1 MASQVLPTPHL
12 TLDPFFEVNTT
23 NAAPITTAPI
33 TPAEQFNYI
42 LMTLFMVFFVFR
54 YLRTVVSIFTW
65 FSWSAIPVAEK
76 PKYTSKDVTV
86 LIPTTF
92 KTPAELMACIKRIL
106 ACNPAKVFV
115 ITSEANVHLV
125 KDMCILH
132 NFGQHNVVVLGV
144 EHLNKRKQLLRAI
157 PLVETDI
164 TVLADDDV
172 FWPDEKYLDYLLA
185 VFEDDKV
192 GGGGTRQRVH
202 RNLRTDWV
210 NMLGISY
217 LERRV
222 WNNCTTNAID
232 GSISTLSGRT
242 AAYRSCILQS
252 DSFRYKFLND
262 TWRGRPLNSDDDK
275 FITRFTY
282 GSGWKIVIQPDNRS
296 VLETTVEA
304 DFPGYQQQCLRWAR
318 AHWRGNFTVME
329 NETYW
334 RSLRMWWG
342 LYAIYVSMW
351 QTPNILCEGLL
362 AGLLYGAVG
371 SPSVAPH
378 FWIALGCWIFFA
390 KNLKMLPH
398 FCRYPQDMLY
408 IPVLMLFS
416 YYHGYLNIK
425 ALCTMTTTHW
435 GNKQLSEEE
444 KPRVRPDQ
452 IPDLVRNA
460 KDFVDGYHEP
470 TPGHIVV
477 GSDYF
482 QVHPT
487 DEDKIVDIL
496 YHDSVETPDCTAQGI
511 DTAGDA
517 SVGADETDMGPGN
530 VADLL
535 A

>member
-1 MASQVLPTPHL
+1 MSHIDMA
-12 TLDPFFEVNTT
+12 TT
-23 NAAPITTAPI
+23 FPMTTSPI
-33 TPAEQFNYI
+33 TPLEQVNY
-42 LMTLFMVFFVFR
+42 TLLALFIFFFVFR

-65 FSWSAIPVAEK
+65 FTWSAIPVLSN

-92 KTPAELMACIKRIL
+92 KTPTELTACIKRVL
-106 ACNPAKVFV
+106 ACHPAKVFV
-115 ITSEANVHLV
+115 ITSNDNVPLV
-125 KDMCILH
+125 KDMCTLYD
-132 NFGQHNVVVLGV
+132 FGPLDVVVLGV

-157 PLVETDI
+157 PLVETAI

-172 FWPDEKYLDYLLA
+172 FWPDERYLDYLLA
-185 VFEDDKV
+185 VFEDDQV

-202 RNLRTDWV
+202 RNDRTDWV

-222 WNNCTTNAID
+222 WNNCTTNRID

-242 AAYRSCILQS
+242 AAYRTSILQS
-252 DSFRYKFLND
+252 QSFRYKFLND

-282 GSGWKIVIQPDNRS
+282 SSGWKIVIQPDSRS
-296 VLETTVEA
+296 ILETTVEA
-304 DFPGYQQQCLRWAR
+304 DFPGYQQQCLRWGR

-334 RSLRMWWG
+334 RSPKMWWG
-342 LYAIYVSMW
+342 FYAIYVSMW
-351 QTPNILCEGLL
+351 QTPNLLCEGLL
-362 AGLLYGAVG
+362 ATLLYAAVG

-378 FWIALGCWIFFA
+378 FWIGLVSWIFFA
-390 KNLKMLPH
+390 KNLKMIPH
-398 FCRYPQDMLY
+398 FCRHPQDMIY
-408 IPVLMLFS
+408 IPVLMMFS
-416 YYHGYLNIK
+416 YYHGYLNVK

-435 GNKQLSEEE
+435 GNKQLSADE
-444 KPRVRPDQ
+444 KPRAQPGQ
-452 IPDLVRNA
+452 IPELVRA
-460 KDFVDGYHEP
+460 VKDLVDGYHEP

-482 QVHPT
+482 MARPA
-487 DEDKIVDIL
+487 DEDAMIENP
-496 YHDSVETPDCTAQGI
+496 YHDCTEFLGGNA
-511 DTAGDA
+511 
-517 SVGADETDMGPGN
+517 PGN
-530 VADLL
+530 DAAGDLL